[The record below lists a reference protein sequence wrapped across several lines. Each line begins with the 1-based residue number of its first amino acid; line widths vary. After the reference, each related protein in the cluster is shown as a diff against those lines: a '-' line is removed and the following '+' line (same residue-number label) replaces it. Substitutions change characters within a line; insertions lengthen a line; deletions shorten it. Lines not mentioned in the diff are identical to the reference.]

1 MENGEPL
8 ARKQGALQAWDDA
21 KELLYEARRA
31 YDKAKRALDEAE
43 QAFDEAEQAYYMVRD
58 E

>member
-1 MENGEPL
+1 MENGELL
-8 ARKQGALQAWDDA
+8 ARKQGSLQACDDA
-21 KELLYEARRA
+21 KEVCYEARRA

-43 QAFDEAEQAYYMVRD
+43 QAYYMVRD

>member
-1 MENGEPL
+1 MENDELL

-31 YDKAKRALDEAE
+31 YDKAKRA
-43 QAFDEAEQAYYMVRD
+43 FDEAEQAYYMVRD